1 MSLKDDLLRSFD
13 DVGQTI
19 VGERFE
25 DEENFVPN
33 IPVNLTFHGARTE
46 FLHSRS
52 TIMRNPGPAKLYELA
67 LAEVPHPL
75 YHSQS
80 KITSTGALAAR
91 SGKCT
96 GRIPKDKRV
105 VRDDQHADKVWWGPV
120 NFEMT
125 ERDFAITRK
134 RAIDFLNTRPHLYV
148 VDGFANWDTKN
159 RIKVRVICST
169 AYHALFMHNMLIRPS
184 KQELA
189 EFGKPDFFIYNSGEF
204 TQGKVIMG
212 EDSNGCIALNLKEME
227 MVILGTCYAGE
238 MKKGV
243 FSLMNYL
250 MPERGLLSMHAS
262 ANIGLE
268 GEDPNPTVFFGL
280 SGTGK
285 TTLSAESN
293 RDLIGDDEIVWSND
307 GLSNIEGGCYAKA
320 INLSAAKEPEIWSA
334 IRFGCVLENVGF
346 KDQNSNIV
354 DFTDN
359 AITENT
365 RACYPIEHIPNVKI
379 PCVGDHPN
387 NVIFLTCDAFGVLP
401 PVSKLTKE
409 QTMFHFLSGY
419 TAKVAGTE
427 IGVKEPVETFSAC
440 FGEAFLVHH
449 PSTYCELLKQKV
461 EEHGTDVWLINTG
474 WVKGGYGTGERISLK
489 HTRAII
495 NAIHTGDLKQAEY
508 DTLPIFNL
516 AVPKE
521 VEGVPSDLLMPSKV
535 WEDQGAYY
543 DQLRNLAQKFLK
555 NFENY
560 SDKCSPD
567 ILAGGPSLELQFS
580 TGSAKFGAAAGT
592 QRRFAYR
599 PMAHRRAGNLF
610 ATRRLSSTTVRH
622 VSRRYYSNVRMSTVC
637 KSLMRRMKFL

>member
-1 MSLKDDLLRSFD
+1 MRS
-13 DVGQTI
+13 
-19 VGERFE
+19 
-25 DEENFVPN
+25 N
-33 IPVNLTFHGARTE
+33 I
-46 FLHSRS
+46 
-52 TIMRNPGPAKLYELA
+52 IRNPGAAKCYELG
-67 LAEVPHPL
+67 LAETGHPL
-75 YHSQS
+75 YSS
-80 KITSTGALAAR
+80 SSRISSTGALVAR

-96 GRIPKDKRV
+96 GRVPKDKRV
-105 VRDDQHADKVWWGPV
+105 VEEDETKDKVWWGPV
-120 NFEMT
+120 NFPMS
-125 ERDFAITRK
+125 ERDYEITRV
-134 RAIDFLNTRPHLYV
+134 RAIDFLNTRPNLYI
-148 VDGFANWDTKN
+148 VDGFANWDPN
-159 RIKVRVICST
+159 NQIKIRVICST
-169 AYHALFMHNMLIRPS
+169 AYHALFMQNMLIRPTA
-184 KQELA
+184 QELKD
-189 EFGKPDFFIYNSGEF
+189 FGKPDFFIFNSGEF
-204 TQGKVIMG
+204 TQGRVIMG
-212 EDSNGCIALNLKEME
+212 EESNGCVALNLKEME

-268 GEDPNPTVFFGL
+268 GENPTVFFGL

-285 TTLSAESN
+285 TTLSAEAN
-293 RDLIGDDEIVWSND
+293 RDLIGDDEIVWSED

-320 INLSAAKEPEIWSA
+320 INLSAEKEPEIMSA

-346 KDQNSNIV
+346 SDQNSNIV

-379 PCVGDHPN
+379 PCVGGHPN

-474 WVKGGYGTGERISLK
+474 WVKGGYGCGERISLK

-495 NAIHTGDLKQAEY
+495 NAIHSGDLKHAEY
-508 DTLPIFNL
+508 ETLPIFDL

-521 VEGVPSDLLMPSKV
+521 VDGVPSELLMPSKV

-560 SDKCSPD
+560 SDKCSAD

-580 TGSAKFGAAAGT
+580 STGSANFGAASS

-599 PMAHRRAGNLF
+599 PLPQRRGGNIF
-610 ATRRLSSTTVRH
+610 ASRHMSSTISRAAP
-622 VSRRYYSNVRMSTVC
+622 RRYYSSNLRLAPVL
-637 KSLMRRMKFL
+637 KSMLRRMKCL